1 MAKFFSPDWLNELK
15 SRCDVVDIIGRYVP
29 LKKNGREMSGCCPF
43 HHEKTPSFFVYP
55 DSQSYHCFGCKESG
69 DVIKFVSKYENVGFV
84 DAVERLANIANL
96 PMPQLKDV
104 DQDQI
109 ARKKRERDT
118 ILSALRE
125 AGLYYHKNLYSNH
138 LQAQL
143 AVKYIQKRQISP
155 ELVRKF
161 GLGCSLDFNGLLYYL
176 RGKGYSDDILKKA
189 GLESVSERG
198 TSFDAFA
205 KRLTFPIIDK
215 DGNVIGFSA
224 RMLENKEGAKYKN
237 TSASYIFN
245 KSEVIFGINL
255 IKKERDEARKN
266 NRDFG
271 GLPNIIIVEGQ
282 IDVIS
287 MHQFGFGN
295 TVACLGTAITPIH
308 ARKLRQFTDD
318 IVLLLDGDGAGQKAT
333 LRSIDVLRSGGLNVK
348 VGSIPEGKD
357 PDEFLKAYGAER
369 MREIVDNA
377 IDGIEYKIKSVANN
391 FDLTNRMQKTK
402 FVHEALVV
410 IKALE
415 NKAEQDIYLE
425 LVKKFSGTP
434 IDILRE
440 DLSNLPDTEL
450 PFWERE
456 REITPDEQAGEVVE
470 KQKETKKDGFDLA
483 DLYIIASLLYNKNY
497 CQRFDE
503 TLSELYFT
511 DSGLNE
517 AFEYIT
523 NTISAG
529 NRPSI
534 SGLYSYIDVDQSTQL
549 LKDAVNYEFLPDPLP
564 EITFESYLLKNKQ
577 RKIKLASEKEQ
588 AICTQATDTEVRDA
602 ALREII
608 EYTKELNK
616 LRAESESL
624 SQKYVTNINLMNKNS
639 RR

>member
-1 MAKFFSPDWLNELK
+1 MAKLFSPDWLNELK
-15 SRCDVVDIIGRYVP
+15 SRCDVVDVIGRYVP

-69 DVIKFVSKYENVGFV
+69 DVIKFISKYENVGFV
-84 DAVERLANIANL
+84 EAVERLANIANM
-96 PMPQLKDV
+96 PMPELKDV

-109 ARKKRERDT
+109 AKKKKERDT
-118 ILSALRE
+118 ILAALRE
-125 AGLYYHKNLYSNH
+125 AGLYYHKNLYTSH
-138 LQAQL
+138 PQAQL

-155 ELVRKF
+155 EFVRKF
-161 GLGCSLDFNGLLYYL
+161 GLGCSLDFNGLLNHL
-176 RGKGYSDDILKKA
+176 RNKGFSDEILKKA
-189 GLESVSERG
+189 GLESVSEKG
-198 TSFDAFA
+198 STYDSFAR
-205 KRLTFPIIDK
+205 RLTFPIIDK

-245 KSEVIFGINL
+245 KSEVIFAINL

-287 MHQFGFGN
+287 MHQFGFNN

-333 LRSIDVLRSGGLNVK
+333 LRSIDVLRNGGLNVK

-369 MREIVDNA
+369 MREIVDSA
-377 IDGIEYKIKSVANN
+377 IDGIEYKIKTVADN

-415 NKAEQDIYLE
+415 NKSEQDIYLE
-425 LVKKFSGTP
+425 LIKKYSGTP
-434 IDILRE
+434 LDILRE
-440 DLSNLPDTEL
+440 DLNKLPDSEL

-456 REITPDEQAGEVVE
+456 RETVSDEQAGDTAEKPKEV
-470 KQKETKKDGFDLA
+470 KKDGFDLA

-497 CQRFDE
+497 CQQFDA
-503 TLSELYFT
+503 TLPELYFT

-517 AFEYIT
+517 AFGYILD
-523 NTISAG
+523 TIAAG

-534 SGLYSYIDVDQSTQL
+534 SGLYSYIDVDQSTPL
-549 LKDAVNYEFLPDPLP
+549 LKEAVNYEFLPDPLP
-564 EITFESYLLKNKQ
+564 EITFESYLLKNKH
-577 RKIKLASEKEQ
+577 RKIKLESEKQQ
-588 AICTQATDTEVRDA
+588 AICSQTTDIEIRND
-602 ALREII
+602 ALRKVI

-616 LRAESESL
+616 LKAQTEAL